1 MFQANGLRQALT
13 ALGTLLQDR
22 TLAFEIVAIGGDI
35 GGGLLLL
42 GLIDRPTKDLDALAI
57 VENDQYQLAKP
68 MPSEL
73 VEAIEDVARVL
84 GLADD
89 WLNPGPTDQL
99 KHGLPVGFRERTTRH
114 EYGALVVHLAA
125 RYDQICLKLDAAVDS
140 GRQSTHVKDLI
151 ALQPTDAELRDAADW
166 VKKQDAGVD
175 HPRFVDEVVAYIQ
188 ASRGA

>member
-1 MFQANGLRQALT
+1 MFQADGLRQALT
-13 ALGTLLQDR
+13 TLGTLLQDR
-22 TLAFEIVAIGGDI
+22 KLTFEIVAIG

-42 GLIDRPTKDLDALAI
+42 GLIDRPTKDLDALALI
-57 VENDQYQLAKP
+57 EHGEYQLAKP
-68 MPSEL
+68 MPPAF

-125 RYDQICLKLDAAVDS
+125 RYDQICLKLYAAVDS
-140 GRQSTHVKDLI
+140 GRQSTHVQDLI
-151 ALQPTDAELRDAADW
+151 ALNPTDDELRDAAVW
-166 VKKQDAGVD
+166 VKEQDAGVD
-175 HPRFVDEVVAYIQ
+175 HPRFVDSVVAHIK
-188 ASRGA
+188 AARGDE